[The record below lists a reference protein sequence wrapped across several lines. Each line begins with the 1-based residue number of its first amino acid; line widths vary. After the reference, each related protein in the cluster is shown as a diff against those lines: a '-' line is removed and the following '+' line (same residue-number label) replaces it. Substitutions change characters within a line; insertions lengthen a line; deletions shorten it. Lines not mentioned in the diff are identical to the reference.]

1 MDGSLEFV
9 FNDLDLNFYPELTH
23 DDVTTLSTLH
33 SELNY
38 VQKDYDTGSDVTTE
52 MNDVWTLNFSEWC
65 QTLAESGRRE
75 AGGGRA
81 DWSRC
86 RRWTAGGGR
95 ADWSR
100 CRRLL

>member
-75 AGGGRA
+75 AGGLVLACLPWALGAYVLTGRVLRGTK
-81 DWSRC
+81 S
-86 RRWTAGGGR
+86 AG
-95 ADWSR
+95 
-100 CRRLL
+100 